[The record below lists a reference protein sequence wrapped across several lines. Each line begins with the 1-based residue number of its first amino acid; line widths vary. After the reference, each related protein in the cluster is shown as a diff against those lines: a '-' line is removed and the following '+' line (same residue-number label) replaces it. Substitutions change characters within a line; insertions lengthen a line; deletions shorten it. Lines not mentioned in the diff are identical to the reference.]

1 MKDGVVSD
9 LTRSNIHKAVLI
21 EAFFPFFLFFVCVWP
36 FTVEMVFRGPQI
48 NLSYQ
53 MSMALMGLQNS
64 VISL

>member
-1 MKDGVVSD
+1 MKDGVFSD

-21 EAFFPFFLFFVCVWP
+21 EAFFPFFFCVCVWP

-48 NLSYQ
+48 NLSYH

>member
-9 LTRSNIHKAVLI
+9 LNRSNIHKAVLR
-21 EAFFPFFLFFVCVWP
+21 EAFFFFVVCVWP

-53 MSMALMGLQNS
+53 MSMALMGLQKM
-64 VISL
+64 